1 MPTRERRAK
10 AVLKKALANLAPS
23 YTLYYVTRGDD
34 GLHEEQIADIF
45 DGNVEKVEEVLDDY
59 ALDGIDYYLTEIVKE
74 LIPDE
79 DERDLLEEFVELHDE
94 LRFAIRDRD
103 DSKGPLLEQLGV
115 TGPKLMRYEL
125 NYHLEPGSWSWEEDE
140 VQKAMAEMAE
150 VMGVDFEANRGSL
163 WSLVVEASY
172 GGQLY
177 VIWYGDVEEV
187 VMPVLNKAW
196 GNDEQVPTT
205 ISWTDPEV
213 VVLNAGNGSGYS
225 DSIKG
230 TITVPFDT
238 EKLAMD
244 GRRTG
249 HGYTWDDVAS
259 VVHSAFRCDVTLT

>member
-1 MPTRERRAK
+1 MPTRQRRAK

-59 ALDGIDYYLTEIVKE
+59 ADDGIDYYLTEIVKE

-115 TGPKLMRYEL
+115 TGAKLMRYEL

-150 VMGVDFEANRGSL
+150 VMQVDLEANRGSL
-163 WSLVVEASY
+163 WSLVAEASY

-187 VMPVLNKAW
+187 VMPILNKLW
-196 GNDEQVPTT
+196 GNDDKVPTT
-205 ISWTDPEV
+205 IAWTDPEV

-225 DSIKG
+225 DTIKG
-230 TITVPFDT
+230 TITVPFDP

-244 GRRTG
+244 GRVRG
-249 HGYTWDDVAS
+249 HGYTWDDVAG
-259 VVHSAFRCDVTLT
+259 VAHSAFRCDVTLT